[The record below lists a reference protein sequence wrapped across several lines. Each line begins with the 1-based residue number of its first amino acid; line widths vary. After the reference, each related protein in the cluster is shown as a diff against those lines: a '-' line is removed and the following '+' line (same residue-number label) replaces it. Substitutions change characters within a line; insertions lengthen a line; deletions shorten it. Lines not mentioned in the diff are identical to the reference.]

1 MNFRFHL
8 LWDKSEKTEYSV
20 PRKRQWTLL
29 CLNVWCAFIR
39 SNLMITFPSFSVCWK
54 SLCISDTHAHT
65 HAHYITVFTSPL
77 NFLSS
82 NKHTHT
88 HTHTHIFLNTLPSH
102 THIHTHT
109 HVRVEMLS
117 SWMRQQL
124 LSSRLQGNKNC
135 LAYFMGR
142 LLLSRGTNCASDR
155 GLEFEFCSSIE
166 IRQRRTNKVTYPVF
180 SYEDSRAEK
189 KIWIGATVS

>member
-1 MNFRFHL
+1 MCLHLIQPDDNFSIL
-8 LWDKSEKTEYSV
+8 LRLFLLKI
-20 PRKRQWTLL
+20 TLHP
-29 CLNVWCAFIR
+29 WHT
-39 SNLMITFPSFSVCWK
+39 LMHTV
-54 SLCISDTHAHT
+54 SLCSLLPWIS
-65 HAHYITVFTSPL
+65 S
-77 NFLSS
+77 
-82 NKHTHT
+82 
-88 HTHTHIFLNTLPSH
+88 LP
-102 THIHTHT
+102 TNTHT
-109 HVRVEMLS
+109 HVDTHKPSSSLTRTRSHMRVEMLS